1 MNIKDWAER
10 TCWTAVQAFLGAFGG
25 AALVDVE
32 ATKAAALAA
41 ITTAVAALTVYARQR
56 VTVIDHR
63 QPPA

>member
-1 MNIKDWAER
+1 M
-10 TCWTAVQAFLGAFGG
+10 QAFLGAFGG

-41 ITTAVAALTVYARQR
+41 LTTVVAALTVYARQR